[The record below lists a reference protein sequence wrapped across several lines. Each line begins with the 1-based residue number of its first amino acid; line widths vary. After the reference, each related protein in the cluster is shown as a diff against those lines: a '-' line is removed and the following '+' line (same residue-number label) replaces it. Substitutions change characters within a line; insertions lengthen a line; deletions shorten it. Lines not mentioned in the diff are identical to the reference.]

1 MGEALMAEH
10 LLHDVPLDGDMVWT
24 DEFSWP
30 TIVKATEYSLTG
42 SLIVDAGQR
51 QAGRPITLA
60 SQADG
65 GFLTRATMA
74 ALRDLASALPGQYV
88 LALADGR
95 SFNVVFSPDEPLSAE
110 PIFPVSDPGADW
122 WYVATVKLIE
132 V

>member
-1 MGEALMAEH
+1 MAEH
-10 LLHDVPLDGDMVWT
+10 LLHDVPLPDDMVWT
-24 DEFSWP
+24 DEFNWP
-30 TIVKATEYSLTG
+30 TIIKSTEYTLTG
-42 SLIVDAGQR
+42 SLIVDSGQR

-60 SQADG
+60 GAADG
-65 GFLTRATMA
+65 GWVTRATLG

-95 SFNVVFSPDEPLSAE
+95 SFQVVFAPEEPLLAE
-110 PIFPVSDPGADW
+110 PIFAVSDPGADW